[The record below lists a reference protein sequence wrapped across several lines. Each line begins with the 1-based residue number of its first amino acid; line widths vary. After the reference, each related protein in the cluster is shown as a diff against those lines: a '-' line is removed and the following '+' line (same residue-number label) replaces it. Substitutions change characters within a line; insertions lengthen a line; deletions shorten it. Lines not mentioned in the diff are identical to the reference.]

1 MWSCCIAL
9 PTAETQQVCSKM
21 TSSCRVARYCCHLL
35 LLMVLLL
42 LPPPSLLLLLLLL
55 LLLQLPNTRRLVE
68 IRRNVLRFPLMPP
81 GPLQT
86 DCDEG

>member
-1 MWSCCIAL
+1 M
-9 PTAETQQVCSKM
+9 
-21 TSSCRVARYCCHLL
+21 
-35 LLMVLLL
+35 LLM
-42 LPPPSLLLLLLLL
+42 LLLL